1 MKGKSIFTKLE
12 ALEIEKLI
20 EQKCKASSEK
30 QKGIRDKIRK
40 LGFYA
45 SDFGVGNGYT
55 VSDFRRVVKI
65 VKSADTILAECQAPV
80 KSVFNEK
87 AKSPILESSL
97 EMLSLN
103 HAEDIITQ
111 LKDLDF
117 QGFVTISQL
126 KQNNKIIPQTKGV
139 YIILK
144 TAKKYAF
151 REIGSGGYFKGKDPN
166 VSLDEL
172 KANWVDNSQIVYI
185 GKAGSTSNASTLQS
199 RLIQYF
205 KFGQGNAVGHQG
217 GRYIWQLEEA
227 EELTMC
233 WKTIEGIEPETVE
246 TNLIKEFTRYYGKR
260 PFANLKD

>member
-12 ALEIEKLI
+12 ALAIEELI
-20 EQKCKASSEK
+20 EQKCNASSEK
-30 QKGIRDKIRK
+30 QKSIRAKIRT

-55 VSDFRRVVKI
+55 VNDFRRVVKI
-65 VKSADTILAECQAPV
+65 VETKDAALADQAPIKTV
-80 KSVFNEK
+80 LNEK
-87 AKSPILESSL
+87 AISPILQSSL

-126 KQNNKIIPQTKGV
+126 RQKNKIIPQIMGV
-139 YIILK
+139 YLILK
-144 TAKKYAF
+144 ASKKYTF
-151 REIGSGGYFKGKDPN
+151 REVGSGGYFKGKNPN

-172 KANWVDNSQIVYI
+172 KANWIENSQIVYI

-205 KFGQGNAVGHQG
+205 QFGQGKAVGHQG

-227 EELTMC
+227 EELYVC
-233 WKTIEGIEPETVE
+233 WKTIEGIEPAMVE
-246 TNLIKEFTRYYGKR
+246 TNLIKEFTRYYGKG